1 MVNDKIK
8 AKEWFEKARHDLEA
22 VDDILK
28 GSGHTDVAGVLLQ
41 QSIEKYLKGYLISK
55 GWKLVKTHDLK
66 QLLDEAVKHNSAF
79 GKYYDLLDMLTE
91 YYFEEKYPL
100 GETEI
105 SLDEV
110 KDNLKEAKNLINAIK
125 QDFKKKQK

>member
-1 MVNDKIK
+1 MVNDKMK

-28 GSGHTDVAGVLLQ
+28 GSGHADVAGVLLQ

-66 QLLDEAVKHNSAF
+66 QLLDEVVKHNSAF

-110 KDNLKEAKNLINAIK
+110 KDNLKEAKKLINAIK
-125 QDFKKKQK
+125 QDFKKK